1 MEEPVTTVIYNI
13 LTKERYTAK
22 NNLACAI
29 LSEVMNSL
37 CTETLREQEGGTYN
51 VSVTSRISRQPADE
65 LTMMFNFNTNPQQA
79 KSLLQKAIELLR
91 QVAEEGPST
100 AHFNKAKEYLQ
111 KQYTAY
117 RTTDT
122 FWMDALIDRVRYN
135 SDDMLTNG
143 ETLRNIKPKD
153 VQRLARKLVRSKHIV
168 EVMMNGEE

>member
-1 MEEPVTTVIYNI
+1 MENPVTTVIYNI

-22 NNLACAI
+22 NNLACSI

-65 LTMMFNFNTNPQQA
+65 LTLMFNFNTNPQQA
-79 KSLLQKAIELLR
+79 NTLLQKAIDLLH
-91 QVAEEGPST
+91 QVANEGPST
-100 AHFNKAKEYLQ
+100 EHFNKAKEYLL

-117 RTTDT
+117 HATET
-122 FWMDALIDRVRYN
+122 FWIDALTDRVRYG

-143 ETLRNIKPKD
+143 ETLRKIKTKD
-153 VQRLARKLVRSKHIV
+153 VQRLARKLIQSKHTV
-168 EVMMNGEE
+168 KVVMNGEE